1 MIAILKAGLAPLV
14 LGMAAYPLIV
24 VLASIAWDLLFK

>member
-24 VLASIAWDLLFK
+24 VLASIVEEILR

>member
-14 LGMAAYPLIV
+14 LGMALYPLIV
-24 VLASIAWDLLFK
+24 VLASIVEEILR